1 MQRNSNLAEN
11 VLSSP
16 EELWERTIEILKETI
31 NPRSYHTWF
40 APIKALDL
48 VNSTI
53 ILGVPN
59 KFFQEWIDNHY
70 SKILRNALVQT
81 SGNSLSVQFKVMN
94 DNKPF
99 SAYSDNVI
107 EDIEVKHKTS
117 SDKDFTNSNLNT
129 NYTFDNFI
137 IGDGNK
143 FAQAAAWAVSESPGN
158 TNYNP
163 LIIYGGTGLGKT
175 HLIQSIGNNVLRKS
189 NDLKVYYA
197 SSESFT
203 SHFITS
209 IQQNNVIEFSNFYR
223 SCDLLMIDD
232 IQFFSNKG
240 KTQEEFFHTFNAL
253 HQNKKQIVLTS
264 DRPINELSF
273 LEERLISRFKWGLVT
288 DIQPPDLE
296 TRIAILQS
304 KCEENNLQIQ
314 SDIIDYLAV
323 NLTHNIREL
332 EGALT
337 RLMAQ
342 VLLTHTE
349 PTLDLA
355 QKVVTEIGRPLSKG
369 ITIDQIIQ
377 LTSKAFDVPQENFMK
392 KGRKKD
398 IAFARQI
405 AMYLSKE
412 LSRFSTTNI
421 GLHFGGRDHSTVIY
435 AHKTIEEQLKID
447 AVLRNKVEEIKRLL
461 LFSR

>member
-1 MQRNSNLAEN
+1 MQRRSNLAEN
-11 VLSSP
+11 FPTTP
-16 EELWERTIEILKETI
+16 EELWERTSVILKETI
-31 NPRSYHTWF
+31 NPRSYQTWF
-40 APIKALDL
+40 APIQPLDI
-48 VNSTI
+48 NDSTI

-59 KFFQEWIDNHY
+59 KFFREWIDNHY
-70 SKILRNALVQT
+70 SKILKNALIQT
-81 SGNSLSVQFKVMN
+81 SGNSLLVQFKVL
-94 DNKPF
+94 DNKPY
-99 SAYSDNVI
+99 SAYTDNI
-107 EDIEVKHKTS
+107 IKDIEVTHTS
-117 SDKDFTNSNLNT
+117 EKDFSSSNLNT

-175 HLIQSIGNNVLRKS
+175 HLIQAIGNNVLRKS
-189 NDLKVYYA
+189 NHLKVYYA

-232 IQFFSNKG
+232 IHFFSNKG

-253 HQNKKQIVLTS
+253 HQNRKQIVLTS

-273 LEERLISRFKWGLVT
+273 LEERLISRFKWGLVA

-304 KCEENNLQIQ
+304 KCEENNLQIPNE
-314 SDIIDYLAV
+314 IIDYLAV

-349 PTLDLA
+349 PTLELA
-355 QKVVTEIGRPLSKG
+355 QKVVTEIGQPLSKG
-369 ITIDQIIQ
+369 ITIDQIIK
-377 LTSKAFDVPQENFMK
+377 LTSKAFDIPQESFMK
-392 KGRKKD
+392 KNRKKD
-398 IAFARQI
+398 VAFARQV

-412 LSRFSTTNI
+412 LSKYSTTTI

-435 AHKTIEEQLKID
+435 AHRVIEEQIKID
-447 AVLRNKVEEIKRLL
+447 AVLRNKIEEIKRMLQY
-461 LFSR
+461 SK

>member
-1 MQRNSNLAEN
+1 MHRNSNLAEN
-11 VLSSP
+11 ILSSP
-16 EELWERTIEILKETI
+16 EELWERTCEVLKETI
-31 NPRSYHTWF
+31 NPRSYQTWF
-40 APIKALDL
+40 APIKPIDI
-48 VNSTI
+48 VNSTFV
-53 ILGVPN
+53 LGVPN

-70 SKILRNALVQT
+70 LKILKNALIQS
-81 SGNSLSVQFKVMN
+81 SGNSLSVQFKVM
-94 DNKPF
+94 DTDKPY

-107 EDIEVKHKTS
+107 KDIEVKHTVS
-117 SDKDFTNSNLNT
+117 SEKDFSNSNLNS
-129 NYTFDNFI
+129 NYTFDSFI

-175 HLIQSIGNNVLRKS
+175 HLIQAIGNNVLRKS
-189 NDLKVYYA
+189 NNLKVYYA

-273 LEERLISRFKWGLVT
+273 LEERLISRFKWGLVA

-314 SDIIDYLAV
+314 SEIIDYLAV
-323 NLTHNIREL
+323 NLTHNVREL

-349 PTLDLA
+349 PTLELA
-355 QKVVTEIGRPLSKG
+355 QKVVTEIGKPLSKG

-392 KGRKKD
+392 KSRKKD
-398 IAFARQI
+398 IAFARQV

-435 AHKTIEEQLKID
+435 AHKIIEEQLKID
-447 AVLRNKVEEIKRLL
+447 AVLRSKIEELKRMLQY
-461 LFSR
+461 SK

>member
-1 MQRNSNLAEN
+1 
-11 VLSSP
+11 
-16 EELWERTIEILKETI
+16 LKE
-31 NPRSYHTWF
+31 
-40 APIKALDL
+40 
-48 VNSTI
+48 
-53 ILGVPN
+53 
-59 KFFQEWIDNHY
+59 ID
-70 SKILRNALVQT
+70 
-81 SGNSLSVQFKVMN
+81 
-94 DNKPF
+94 
-99 SAYSDNVI
+99 
-107 EDIEVKHKTS
+107 VKHTLS
-117 SDKDFTNSNLNT
+117 SDKEISNSNLNS
-129 NYTFDNFI
+129 NYTFDSFI

-175 HLIQSIGNNVLRKS
+175 HLIQAIGNNVLRKS
-189 NDLKVYYA
+189 HNLRVYYT

-273 LEERLISRFKWGLVT
+273 LEERLISRFKWGLVA

-296 TRIAILQS
+296 TRIAILQR

-314 SDIIDYLAV
+314 SEIIDYLAV

-349 PTLDLA
+349 PTLELA
-355 QKVVTEIGRPLSKG
+355 QKVVTEIGKPLSKG

-392 KGRKKD
+392 KSRKKD
-398 IAFARQI
+398 IAFARQV

-412 LSRFSTTNI
+412 MSRFSTTNI

-435 AHKTIEEQLKID
+435 AHKIISEQINID
-447 AVLRNKVEEIKRLL
+447 AVLRNKIEEIKRMLQY
-461 LFSR
+461 SK

>member
-1 MQRNSNLAEN
+1 MHRNSNLAEN
-11 VLSSP
+11 IFSSP
-16 EELWERTIEILKETI
+16 EELWERTTGILKEAI
-31 NPRSYHTWF
+31 NPRSFQTWF
-40 APIKALDL
+40 APVKPIDL

-70 SKILRNALVQT
+70 AKILRNALIQT
-81 SGNSLSVQFKVMN
+81 SGNSISVEYRILEN
-94 DNKPF
+94 DKPY
-99 SAYSDNVI
+99 SAYNENVLK
-107 EDIEVKHKTS
+107 EIEVKHTVS
-117 SDKDFTNSNLNT
+117 SDKDFSNSNLNA

-189 NDLKVYYA
+189 QNLRVYYA

-264 DRPINELSF
+264 DRPVNELSF
-273 LEERLISRFKWGLVT
+273 LEERLISRFKWGLVA

-296 TRIAILQS
+296 TRIAILQR

-314 SDIIDYLAV
+314 SEIVDYLAV

-349 PTLDLA
+349 PTLELA
-355 QKVVTEIGRPLSKG
+355 QKVVTEIGQPLSKG
-369 ITIDQIIQ
+369 ITIDQIIR

-392 KGRKKD
+392 KSRKKD
-398 IAFARQI
+398 IAFARQV

-412 LSRFSTTNI
+412 MSRFSTTNI

-435 AHKTIEEQLKID
+435 AHKTIAEQMKID
-447 AVLRNKVEEIKRLL
+447 AVLRNKIEEIKRMLQY
-461 LFSR
+461 SK